1 MRTRNKRI
9 AALLMTSMLAMA
21 AVSPMQAMAEENSV
35 EMLTIGM
42 TKDQSTITP
51 FTYINGTPGFDVM
64 RFIYDSLFTIDENNV
79 AVPWMVADDYEVS
92 EDFRTYKVTLLDGI
106 KWQDGEPLTAEDV
119 KFTFEYV
126 LTQENGRWIGIAS
139 GVESID
145 MDGNVITFHLTDPN
159 PDFIRSGLA
168 DMRIVAKHVYEGV
181 EDATTVPSMGSGAYK
196 MTDYVADQYYTM
208 EAFDDYFKGT
218 PTVKTLQLPIISDSS
233 VMQQSLISGEIAA
246 YTGSISPE
254 LIETYEAAEDI
265 ELIATEGY
273 VSTLLLFN
281 CERAPFDEADFRV
294 ALTYAVDLDEII
306 EQVCLGKADK
316 GTAGYVKEGLAE
328 YTEGLDYVYDPDKA
342 AEMLDSLGYTETDEN
357 GMRLG
362 KDGKEMDLELLVQ
375 SGNTTRTRTAELIAQ
390 QLGKVGV
397 KVTVTSMEAGSV
409 DDKVWPEFDVSKG
422 RDYDMAMWGWSAP
435 VIQKAGAIV
444 TACYSDFVA
453 GGDNLGGYRSDEFDA
468 LAAKY
473 LASEDVAERLDL
485 AQEMQTLAAS
495 EAPFMTLFFMDT
507 VSAVNT
513 EQYSGWKEAK
523 GTYAFNVFSFLPE

>member
-1 MRTRNKRI
+1 MKNKRRI
-9 AALLMTSMLAMA
+9 AVLLAAMLVAGTLCS
-21 AVSPMQAMAEENSV
+21 VPVMAEENTSV
-35 EMLTIGM
+35 ESLTIGM

-64 RFIYDSLFTIDENNV
+64 RFIYDSLFTIDENNE
-79 AVPWMVADDYEVS
+79 AVPWMVSDDYEIS
-92 EDFRTYKVTLLDGI
+92 EDYKTYKVTLLDGI
-106 KWQDGEPLTAEDV
+106 KWQDGEPLTPDDV

-139 GVESID
+139 GVDSID
-145 MDGNVITFHLTDPN
+145 INGNEITFRLNAPN

-196 MTDYVADQYYTM
+196 MTDYAADQYYTL
-208 EAFDDYFKGT
+208 EAFDEYFKGT
-218 PTVKTLQLPIISDSS
+218 PTVKTLQMPIISDSS
-233 VMQQSLISGEIAA
+233 VMQQSMISGEIAA

-254 LIETYEAAEDI
+254 MIETYSSI
-265 ELIATEGY
+265 ENIDLVQTEGY

-281 CERAPFDEADFRV
+281 CERTPFDEAEFRK
-294 ALTYAVDLDEII
+294 ALTYGIDLDEII
-306 EQVCLGKADK
+306 EQVCLGYADK

-328 YTEGLDYVYDPDKA
+328 YTEGLDYVYDPEKA
-342 AEMLDSLGYTETDEN
+342 IEMLDSIGYTELDEN

-390 QLGKVGV
+390 QLGEIGV
-397 KVTVTSMEAGSV
+397 KVTVTSMESGSV

-444 TACYSDFVA
+444 TACYSDYVQ
-453 GGDNLGGYRSDEFDA
+453 GGDNLGGYKNAEFDVMA
-468 LAAKY
+468 EKY
-473 LASEDVAERLDL
+473 LSSEDVEERIELSH
-485 AQEMQTLAAS
+485 EMQTFAAE
-495 EAPFMTLFFMDT
+495 EAPFVTLFFMDT

-513 EQYSGWKEAK
+513 EQYNGWAEAK